1 MKFLNDRFIA
11 IPCNRVSFP
20 CLIVVLF
27 YLKNQIAELDMLT
40 AMFPSEDELLLD
52 NPAIICEINDWI
64 EHHQFKV
71 IKVSEINVFKK
82 PRNELKLAPI
92 KM

>member
-1 MKFLNDRFIA
+1 
-11 IPCNRVSFP
+11 
-20 CLIVVLF
+20 
-27 YLKNQIAELDMLT
+27 MLT

-71 IKVSEINVFKK
+71 TKVADINV
-82 PRNELKLAPI
+82 NNTN
-92 KM
+92 